1 MEEVNKE
8 GEKENKRR
16 LEETEV
22 EGKNKERH
30 WR

>member
-8 GEKENKRR
+8 GENENKRR

-22 EGKNKERH
+22 EGKNTERH